1 MRRKD
6 FNFDL
11 ANQVHNNFYD
21 YSKVVCLGSKKK
33 VVITCP
39 LHGDFLQT
47 PYCHIMRKQGCSKCQ
62 YEQQNK
68 NLTFTKDEFIC
79 NANKVHNGTYNYIE
93 TEYINSQTKVKIKC
107 NLHGTFTQL
116 PLNHVNHG
124 KGCPKCKSI
133 KLSQLNT
140 LSTKEFIDMSKSIHG
155 SKYDYSIV
163 NYTGMKNSVHIIC
176 PQHGM
181 FSQKAGNHIYIKNGC
196 PHCGYN
202 VSKAEI
208 LWLDSLGIPK
218 EYRQKIII
226 INGIKYKVDA
236 YDKKNKIVYEYF
248 GSFWH
253 GNPKF
258 YNPDDVN
265 PKNGIKFGKLYQLT
279 LEKIKNIENAG
290 YKLIYDWG
298 K

>member
-11 ANQVHNNFYD
+11 AKQVHNNFYD

-39 LHGDFLQT
+39 LHGDFSQT
-47 PYCHIMRKQGCSKCQ
+47 PYCHITRKQGCSKCQ
-62 YEQQNK
+62 YEQQKQNS
-68 NLTFTKDEFIC
+68 TFTREEFIF
-79 NANKVHNGTYNYIE
+79 NANKVHAKKYNYDE
-93 TEYINSQTKVKIKC
+93 TEYVNSQIKVKIKC
-107 NLHGTFTQL
+107 NLHGFFMQL

-124 KGCPKCKSI
+124 KGCPKCKSV
-133 KLSQLNT
+133 KLSEMNVLT
-140 LSTKEFIDMSKSIHG
+140 TDDFIVHSKSIHG
-155 SKYDYSIV
+155 TKYDYSKV
-163 NYTGMKNSVHIIC
+163 EYHGMKHYVDIVC
-176 PQHGM
+176 PQHGL
-181 FSQKAGNHIYIKNGC
+181 FTQKAGNHIYIKNGC
-196 PHCGYN
+196 PICGYN

-208 LWLDSLGIPK
+208 AWLDSLSVPK
-218 EYRQKIII
+218 EYRQKVVT
-226 INGIKYKVDA
+226 INGTRYKVDA
-236 YDKKNKIVYEYF
+236 YDKANKTIYEYF

-258 YNPDDVN
+258 YNPNDIN
-265 PKNGIKFGKLYQLT
+265 PKNGIKFGELYQST

-290 YKLIYDWG
+290 YKLIYEWG